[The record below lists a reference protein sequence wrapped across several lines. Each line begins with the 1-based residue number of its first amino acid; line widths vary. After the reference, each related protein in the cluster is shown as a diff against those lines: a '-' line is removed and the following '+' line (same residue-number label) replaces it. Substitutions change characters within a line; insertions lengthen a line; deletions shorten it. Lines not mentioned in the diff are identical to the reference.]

1 MIKRIL
7 AKRFRFPSSSFL
19 SSKLMYHL
27 LLIKKESDRLII
39 EALKASLT
47 EITALVHI
55 QLRRSKKLFYIVS
68 VSITNNSNTQLES

>member
-1 MIKRIL
+1 
-7 AKRFRFPSSSFL
+7 
-19 SSKLMYHL
+19 MYHL